1 MLLKLGKKSFV
12 SVYGERADDSESG
25 LTLIEC
31 LVAIVVI
38 ALTTATIAP
47 VMVFSIATRVQN
59 QKVEQA
65 LQLAQAEV
73 DKVRLTV
80 EQGGDYGDR
89 LGELSVFESPATS
102 AAQVAAPTR
111 FVANNSASV
120 TALTDARRIDS
131 DGDGDTDFAV
141 QLFRTTGIEVAAAT
155 SGAASTPI
163 VFELGARVYDARA
176 ENTLND
182 GGSLSADEAALTF
195 SSGEGQRST
204 RPLAVLYS
212 QVNQGDREGAL
223 CNYWEYAGSTPTS
236 LSCN

>member
-1 MLLKLGKKSFV
+1 MLRRLKKVVFTPVNRRKDA
-12 SVYGERADDSESG
+12 YSESG

-89 LGELSVFESPATS
+89 LDELSVFESPA
-102 AAQVAAPTR
+102 ANVAQVAAPTN
-111 FVANNSASV
+111 FVANNSANV
-120 TALTDARRIDS
+120 TAVTDARRIDS
-131 DGDGDTDFAV
+131 DGDGDTDFAI
-141 QLFRTTGIEVAAAT
+141 QLFRTTGIEIAPEA
-155 SGAASTPI
+155 SGTASTPI

-182 GGSLSADEAALTF
+182 GGSLSVDEASLTF
-195 SSGEGQRST
+195 TSGEGQRST

-212 QVNQGDREGAL
+212 QVTQGDREGAL
-223 CNYWEYAGSTPTS
+223 CKYWEYAGSTPTS